1 METKKI
7 EPLNYPGS
15 VFQYLALVRQH
26 NPELAAG
33 LADAL
38 KRTESAGA

>member
-38 KRTESAGA
+38 KGREKTPA